1 MAKTVDVPTELRE
14 FNTVF
19 DSVAGYKWDDAK
31 VFHDLCDYIIACL
44 LIDGDKD
51 CAERLEKEYKDEYP
65 KFKEMFRE
73 LLLAHDKVLNR
84 KEWYD
89 GLGTFYEVIKS
100 SSKSSALGQYFT
112 PESLVDCMV
121 QIQLGE
127 DLPKGKTIN
136 DPASGSGRF
145 LIAFHANAPGNFQYG
160 CDIDTI
166 CAKMTAINMCL
177 SGCVGQAVCGD
188 ALQLIDS
195 FRFGYDINPL
205 LTFHKMPG
213 IKIIEKEASFEY
225 RIARNANSIK
235 AEPKEPEKEPEVKV
249 KIPKGDFVA
258 PAVEIVMEKS
268 GQFSMF

>member
-1 MAKTVDVPTELRE
+1 MAKSVDVPTELRE
-14 FNTVF
+14 FNKVF

-31 VFHDLCDYIIACL
+31 VFHDLCDYIIACFL
-44 LIDGDKD
+44 SNGDKD
-51 CAERLEKEYKDEYP
+51 CAARLQKEYKEEYP
-65 KFKEMFRE
+65 KFNDMFRE
-73 LLLAHDKVLNR
+73 LLLVHDKVLNR

-127 DLPKGKTIN
+127 DLPLGKTIN

-177 SGCVGQAVCGD
+177 SGCVGQAICGD
-188 ALQLIDS
+188 ALQLTDS
-195 FRFGYDINPL
+195 FRFGFQVNRM
-205 LTFHKMPG
+205 LTQYKLPG
-213 IKIIEKEASFEY
+213 LERIEKEASFEFQMAKN
-225 RIARNANSIK
+225 RESLKIVNP
-235 AEPKEPEKEPEVKV
+235 EPMPEV

-258 PAVEIVMEKS
+258 SKVEIVLEKS